1 MNLSYMKNSMIK
13 ACILHYQKENSGQG
27 NCGKT
32 TNPENCKDLTVK
44 TFRNAYIAQ
53 MYQTWKEGEWDIE

>member
-1 MNLSYMKNSMIK
+1 MIK

-53 MYQTWKEGEWDIE
+53 MYQT